1 MKASGDDAWKGDLP
15 TDFRSKLLNGI
26 VGFEMPIAR
35 LEGKWK
41 LGQNRSAA
49 DARGMYEALRQAEDE
64 NSRML
69 AQFMERELAV
79 LQQEYE

>member
-1 MKASGDDAWKGDLP
+1 
-15 TDFRSKLLNGI
+15 
-26 VGFEMPIAR
+26 MPIAR